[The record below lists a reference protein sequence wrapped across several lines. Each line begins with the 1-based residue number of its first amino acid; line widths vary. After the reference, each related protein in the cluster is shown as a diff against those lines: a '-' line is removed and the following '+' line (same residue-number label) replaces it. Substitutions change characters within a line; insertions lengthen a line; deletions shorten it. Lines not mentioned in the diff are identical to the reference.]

1 MEEKFMWKEYAG
13 KKRMEII
20 TRSGAFFT
28 KYFGDKMN
36 RDELEVWER

>member
-1 MEEKFMWKEYAG
+1 MRKEYVG

-28 KYFGDKMN
+28 KYYGDKIN
-36 RDELEVWER
+36 IDELKVWGR